1 MKQQTYRGQSFQLL
15 LGALLLYL
23 AGSSLSTMYEQC
35 RLEEIDQKTCMM
47 KLKQIKAH
55 SFC

>member
-55 SFC
+55 RFC